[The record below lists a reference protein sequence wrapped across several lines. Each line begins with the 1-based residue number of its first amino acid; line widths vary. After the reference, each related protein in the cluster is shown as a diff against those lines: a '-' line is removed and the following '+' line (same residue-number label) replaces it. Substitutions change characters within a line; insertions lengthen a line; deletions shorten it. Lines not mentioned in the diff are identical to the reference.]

1 MILELMPT
9 AALNIAGVGSG
20 HAALMSLQSALA
32 ALDVPWRAL
41 LHFLPVV
48 AGVFHVLFAE
58 LADHG
63 LASSICGTLVANVM
77 LGPGFLPLRSGGKLI
92 GSAWASSAK

>member
-1 MILELMPT
+1 
-9 AALNIAGVGSG
+9 
-20 HAALMSLQSALA
+20 
-32 ALDVPWRAL
+32 
-41 LHFLPVV
+41 V

-63 LASSICGTLVANVM
+63 LASFIFRTLVANVM

-92 GSAWASSAK
+92 GFA